1 VRFNAWFEASTMAD
15 NNFRSYRS
23 RDPVAREGA
32 DQTARR
38 SAGDPLAELAR
49 LIGKSDPFADSG
61 RHETDGAERAGD
73 ARSSGLEWGA
83 DDNDPEQQ
91 RPAEERYVTPPR
103 NEPLPS
109 LGQAPQERAY
119 ENEPPSGGRFFSGL
133 APRFNGFSEDDAR
146 DFPAVAD
153 TAGYQ
158 DEAQP
163 ALPTPDDRPPVL
175 PPRQAPAF
183 PPPAPGERAAGEIQA
198 AEVGEAYGADDY
210 YDDAPTPRR
219 RGGLVLVIAVL
230 GLAVLGTAGAF
241 AYRAMFGGSML
252 PTLPPIIKAGN
263 GPNKIVPGYGDARAS
278 NSAQTTVANTGSSE
292 KLVSREEQPVEIQE
306 PSKTAPRVISTIPIA
321 PNPNSLPAG
330 ASSIGA
336 APLVPAPAGAASAAA
351 PPVIATVPAA
361 PPPAPAP
368 ASAEPKKI
376 HTVTIRSDQ
385 SGGTDAG
392 AAASAPQHNSARSA
406 KMSAAKPSA
415 AASASTGS
423 QPLSLA
429 PDSQGDVAATP
440 PALVP
445 APSRS
450 RAHAA
455 VATTTPAGGTT
466 GETTASGGYAVQ
478 VSSQRSEAD
487 AQSAFR
493 ALRAKF
499 PNQLGGREP
508 IVRRADLGAK
518 GIYYRAMV
526 GPFASMEEAA
536 GMCSNLK
543 AAGGTC
549 LVQRK

>member
-61 RHETDGAERAGD
+61 RHETDGAERADD

-153 TAGYQ
+153 NAGFQ

-183 PPPAPGERAAGEIQA
+183 PPPAPGERVAGEIQA

-230 GLAVLGTAGAF
+230 GTAGAF

-252 PTLPPIIKAGN
+252 PSLPPIIKAGN
-263 GPNKIVPGYGDARAS
+263 GPNKIVPGYGDARAG

-306 PSKTAPRVISTIPIA
+306 PPKTAPRVISTIPIA
-321 PNPNSLPAG
+321 PNPSGLPPG
-330 ASSIGA
+330 ASSIGT
-336 APLVPAPAGAASAAA
+336 PPVPAP
-351 PPVIATVPAA
+351 P
-361 PPPAPAP
+361 
-368 ASAEPKKI
+368 
-376 HTVTIRSDQ
+376 
-385 SGGTDAG
+385 
-392 AAASAPQHNSARSA
+392 
-406 KMSAAKPSA
+406 
-415 AASASTGS
+415 
-423 QPLSLA
+423 
-429 PDSQGDVAATP
+429 
-440 PALVP
+440 
-445 APSRS
+445 RS
-450 RAHAA
+450 RARAA
-455 VATTTPAGGTT
+455 VATTTPAGGMAPET
-466 GETTASGGYAVQ
+466 TTASGGYAVQ

-487 AQSAFR
+487 AQAAFR
-493 ALRAKF
+493 ALRATS
-499 PNQLGGREP
+499 PTPLGGREP

-549 LVQRK
+549 LVQRN

>member
-1 VRFNAWFEASTMAD
+1 MAD

-61 RHETDGAERAGD
+61 RHETDGAERADD
-73 ARSSGLEWGA
+73 ARSAGLEWGA

-153 TAGYQ
+153 NAGYQ

-183 PPPAPGERAAGEIQA
+183 PPPAPGERVAGEIQA

-263 GPNKIVPGYGDARAS
+263 APNKIVPGYGDARAS

-321 PNPNSLPAG
+321 PNPNSLPPG

-336 APLVPAPAGAASAAA
+336 APLAPAPAGAASAAA

-361 PPPAPAP
+361 PPPAPAPAP

-415 AASASTGS
+415 AAPAAAGS

-440 PALVP
+440 PAPVP

-455 VATTTPAGGTT
+455 VATTTPAGGTAAET
-466 GETTASGGYAVQ
+466 TTASGGYAVQ

>member
-1 VRFNAWFEASTMAD
+1 MAD

-61 RHETDGAERAGD
+61 RHETDGAERADD

-103 NEPLPS
+103 YEPLPS

-153 TAGYQ
+153 NAGFQ

-183 PPPAPGERAAGEIQA
+183 PPPAPGERVAGEIQA

-252 PTLPPIIKAGN
+252 PSLPPIIKAGN
-263 GPNKIVPGYGDARAS
+263 GPNKIVPGYGDARAG

-306 PSKTAPRVISTIPIA
+306 PPKTAPRVISTIPIA
-321 PNPNSLPAG
+321 PNPSGLPPG
-330 ASSIGA
+330 ASSIGT
-336 APLVPAPAGAASAAA
+336 PLAPAPAGAAPAAA
-351 PPVIATVPAA
+351 PPVIATVPA

-392 AAASAPQHNSARSA
+392 TAPQHNSARSA

-415 AASASTGS
+415 AAPAPAGN
-423 QPLSLA
+423 QPLPLA

-440 PALVP
+440 PAPVP
-445 APSRS
+445 APPRS
-450 RAHAA
+450 RARAA
-455 VATTTPAGGTT
+455 VATTTPAGGMAPET
-466 GETTASGGYAVQ
+466 TTASGGYAVQ

-487 AQSAFR
+487 AQAAFR

-549 LVQRK
+549 LVQRN

>member
-1 VRFNAWFEASTMAD
+1 
-15 NNFRSYRS
+15 
-23 RDPVAREGA
+23 
-32 DQTARR
+32 
-38 SAGDPLAELAR
+38 
-49 LIGKSDPFADSG
+49 
-61 RHETDGAERAGD
+61 
-73 ARSSGLEWGA
+73 
-83 DDNDPEQQ
+83 
-91 RPAEERYVTPPR
+91 
-103 NEPLPS
+103 
-109 LGQAPQERAY
+109 
-119 ENEPPSGGRFFSGL
+119 
-133 APRFNGFSEDDAR
+133 
-146 DFPAVAD
+146 
-153 TAGYQ
+153 
-158 DEAQP
+158 
-163 ALPTPDDRPPVL
+163 
-175 PPRQAPAF
+175 
-183 PPPAPGERAAGEIQA
+183 
-198 AEVGEAYGADDY
+198 
-210 YDDAPTPRR
+210 
-219 RGGLVLVIAVL
+219 
-230 GLAVLGTAGAF
+230 
-241 AYRAMFGGSML
+241 MFGGSML
-252 PTLPPIIKAGN
+252 PSLPPIIKAGN

-321 PNPNSLPAG
+321 PNPNTLPPG

-336 APLVPAPAGAASAAA
+336 APLAPAPAGAAPA
-351 PPVIATVPAA
+351 AA

-406 KMSAAKPSA
+406 KMSVAKPSA
-415 AASASTGS
+415 AAPASTGS

-440 PALVP
+440 PAP
-445 APSRS
+445 PPSRS

-455 VATTTPAGGTT
+455 VATTTPAGGTAAET
-466 GETTASGGYAVQ
+466 TTASGGYAVQ

-487 AQSAFR
+487 AQAAFR

>member
-61 RHETDGAERAGD
+61 RHETDGAERADD

-153 TAGYQ
+153 NAGYQ

-440 PALVP
+440 PAPVP

>member
-1 VRFNAWFEASTMAD
+1 MAD

-61 RHETDGAERAGD
+61 RHETDGAERADD
-73 ARSSGLEWGA
+73 ARSSGPEWGA

-103 NEPLPS
+103 YEPLPS

-153 TAGYQ
+153 NAGFQ

-183 PPPAPGERAAGEIQA
+183 PPPAPGERVAGEIQA

-252 PTLPPIIKAGN
+252 PSLPPIIKAGN
-263 GPNKIVPGYGDARAS
+263 GPNKIVPGYGDARAG

-306 PSKTAPRVISTIPIA
+306 PPKTAPRVISTIPIA
-321 PNPNSLPAG
+321 PNPSGLPPG
-330 ASSIGA
+330 ASSIGT
-336 APLVPAPAGAASAAA
+336 PLAPAPAGAAPAAA
-351 PPVIATVPAA
+351 PPVIATVPA

-392 AAASAPQHNSARSA
+392 AAPQHNSARSA

-415 AASASTGS
+415 AAPAPAGN

-440 PALVP
+440 PAPVP
-445 APSRS
+445 APPRS
-450 RAHAA
+450 RARAA
-455 VATTTPAGGTT
+455 VATTTPAGGMAPET
-466 GETTASGGYAVQ
+466 TTASGGYAVQ

-487 AQSAFR
+487 AQAAFR

-549 LVQRK
+549 LVQRN

>member
-1 VRFNAWFEASTMAD
+1 MAD

-61 RHETDGAERAGD
+61 RHETDGAERADD
-73 ARSSGLEWGA
+73 APSSGLEWGA

-153 TAGYQ
+153 NAGYQ

-252 PTLPPIIKAGN
+252 PSLPPIIKAGN

-321 PNPNSLPAG
+321 PNPNSLPPG

-336 APLVPAPAGAASAAA
+336 APLAPAPAGAAPAAA

-415 AASASTGS
+415 AAPASTGN

-440 PALVP
+440 PGAGAV
-445 APSRS
+445 SFS
-450 RAHAA
+450 RARRRRHHNPL
-455 VATTTPAGGTT
+455 PAERRR
-466 GETTASGGYAVQ
+466 ETTASGGYAVQ

-487 AQSAFR
+487 AQAAFR

>member
-1 VRFNAWFEASTMAD
+1 MAD

-61 RHETDGAERAGD
+61 RHETDGAERADD

-153 TAGYQ
+153 NAGFQ

-252 PTLPPIIKAGN
+252 PSLPPIIKAGN

-306 PSKTAPRVISTIPIA
+306 PPKTAPRVISTIPIA
-321 PNPNSLPAG
+321 PNPNGLPPG
-330 ASSIGA
+330 ASSIGHA
-336 APLVPAPAGAASAAA
+336 ARAGTGWCRARRRSACHRDG
-351 PPVIATVPAA
+351 PRA

-392 AAASAPQHNSARSA
+392 AGRRPSTTRHAPPRCRRRSPAR
-406 KMSAAKPSA
+406 PR
-415 AASASTGS
+415 
-423 QPLSLA
+423 QPR
-429 PDSQGDVAATP
+429 PATSH
-440 PALVP
+440 
-445 APSRS
+445 SRS
-450 RAHAA
+450 RR
-455 VATTTPAGGTT
+455 T
-466 GETTASGGYAVQ
+466 
-478 VSSQRSEAD
+478 
-487 AQSAFR
+487 
-493 ALRAKF
+493 
-499 PNQLGGREP
+499 
-508 IVRRADLGAK
+508 RRAMSRPRLRRRCRLRLVLA
-518 GIYYRAMV
+518 RA
-526 GPFASMEEAA
+526 PPSPPRPPPAEWHRRLLPPAA
-536 GMCSNLK
+536 ATRC
-543 AAGGTC
+543 
-549 LVQRK
+549 R

>member
-1 VRFNAWFEASTMAD
+1 MAD

-23 RDPVAREGA
+23 RDPVVREGA

-61 RHETDGAERAGD
+61 RHETHGAERADD
-73 ARSSGLEWGA
+73 ARSPGLEWGA

-91 RPAEERYVTPPR
+91 RPPEERYVTPPR

-153 TAGYQ
+153 NAGYQ

-183 PPPAPGERAAGEIQA
+183 PPPVPGERAAGEIQA

-252 PTLPPIIKAGN
+252 PSLPPIIKAGN
-263 GPNKIVPGYGDARAS
+263 GPNKIVPSYGDARAS
-278 NSAQTTVANTGSSE
+278 NSTQATVANTGSSE

-306 PSKTAPRVISTIPIA
+306 PPKTAPRVISTIPIA

-336 APLVPAPAGAASAAA
+336 APLAPAPAGAAPAAA
-351 PPVIATVPAA
+351 PPVIATVPAS
-361 PPPAPAP
+361 PPAPAP

-385 SGGTDAG
+385 SGGTDTG

-415 AASASTGS
+415 ASGS

-440 PALVP
+440 PAPVP
-445 APSRS
+445 APPPPRS
-450 RAHAA
+450 RARAA
-455 VATTTPAGGTT
+455 VATTTPAGGTAAET
-466 GETTASGGYAVQ
+466 TTASGGYAVQ

-487 AQSAFR
+487 AQAAFR

-536 GMCSNLK
+536 GMCSTLK

-549 LVQRK
+549 LVQRN